1 MSNNPIF
8 TGCGV
13 AIVTPFN
20 EDTSVNYKSL
30 EKLLE
35 FHIANGTD
43 SIVICGTT
51 GESATLTPKEHSDVI
66 KFTCDVVNHR
76 IPVIAG
82 TGSNETAYAIELSN
96 DAEKAGADAM
106 LVVTPYYN
114 KCSQRGL
121 VKHYQAI
128 ADNTSKPIIIYNVPS
143 RTGVNVLPSTYAEL
157 CEHKNIIAIKEA
169 SGNISQIAETIAL
182 CGDKLDV
189 YSGNDD
195 QIVPLM
201 SVGGKGVISVLSNV
215 LPKETSEMCH
225 KFFSGDVKGAAEM
238 QFKYFS
244 LTKALFSE
252 VNPIPAKAAMAAM
265 GFCEDYVRLPL
276 TVMED
281 DHKAVLLE
289 KMREQGINV

>member
-8 TGCGV
+8 TGSGV
-13 AIVTPFN
+13 AIITPFN
-20 EDTSVNYKSL
+20 DDTTVNYT
-30 EKLLE
+30 KLAEILDYHVE
-35 FHIANGTD
+35 NETD

-51 GESATLTPKEHSDVI
+51 GESATLTPKEHSEVI
-66 KFTCDVVNHR
+66 KFTCDYVNHR

-121 VKHYQAI
+121 IKHYNAI
-128 ADNTSKPIIIYNVPS
+128 ADNSSKPIIIYNVPS

-157 CEHKNIIAIKEA
+157 CEKKNIIATKEA
-169 SGNISQIAETIAL
+169 SGNLSQIAETISL

-195 QIVPLM
+195 QIVPIM
-201 SVGGKGVISVLSNV
+201 SLGGKGVISVLSNIC
-215 LPKETSEMCH
+215 PKIAH
-225 KFFSGDVKGAAEM
+225 DIPALYLDGKVKESAEL
-238 QFKYFS
+238 QLKYLELINAMFMD
-244 LTKALFSE
+244 
-252 VNPIPAKAAMAAM
+252 VNPIPVKVAMNMMGMSVGPLRMPLCEMDDAKTAKL
-265 GFCEDYVRLPL
+265 ESILKKYN
-276 TVMED
+276 
-281 DHKAVLLE
+281 LL
-289 KMREQGINV
+289 

>member
-20 EDTSVNYKSL
+20 DDLSVNYKSL
-30 EKLLE
+30 ENLLE
-35 FHIANGTD
+35 YHIANGTD

-157 CEHKNIIAIKEA
+157 CEHKNIIATKEA

-201 SVGGKGVISVLSNV
+201 SLGGKGVISVLSNIC
-215 LPKETSEMCH
+215 PKLAHDIPTLYLEGKVKESAELQLKYLDLINA
-225 KFFSGDVKGAAEM
+225 KFMD
-238 QFKYFS
+238 
-244 LTKALFSE
+244 
-252 VNPIPAKAAMAAM
+252 VNPIP
-265 GFCEDYVRLPL
+265 V
-276 TVMED
+276 
-281 DHKAVLLE
+281 
-289 KMREQGINV
+289 

>member
-20 EDTSVNYKSL
+20 EDTSVNYDSL
-30 EKLLE
+30 AKLLD
-35 FHIANGTD
+35 FHVENSTD
-43 SIVICGTT
+43 AIVICGTT
-51 GESATLTPKEHSDVI
+51 GESATLTPKEHADVI
-66 KFTCDVVNHR
+66 KFTCDYVNHR

-82 TGSNETAYAIELSN
+82 TGSNETAYAIELSQ

-128 ADNTSKPIIIYNVPS
+128 ADNVTKPIIIYNVPS
-143 RTGVNVLPSTYAEL
+143 RTGVNVLPYTYAEL
-157 CEHKNIIAIKEA
+157 CEHKNIVATKEA

-195 QIVPLM
+195 QVVPLM
-201 SVGGKGVISVLSNV
+201 SLGGKGSISVLSNIC
-215 LPKETSEMCH
+215 PKIAHDIPALYLE
-225 KFFSGDVKGAAEM
+225 G
-238 QFKYFS
+238 KYKESADLQLKYLELCNAMFMD
-244 LTKALFSE
+244 
-252 VNPIPAKAAMAAM
+252 VNPIPVKVAMQTM
-265 GFCEDYVRLPL
+265 GFDVGPLRMPLCEMTDANTAKLQ
-276 TVMED
+276 
-281 DHKAVLLE
+281 AVLKKYNL
-289 KMREQGINV
+289 I

>member
-20 EDTSVNYKSL
+20 EDTSVNYDAL
-30 EKLLE
+30 AKLLD
-35 FHIANGTD
+35 FHVENKTD
-43 SIVICGTT
+43 AIVICGTT
-51 GESATLTPKEHSDVI
+51 GESATLTQKEHADVI
-66 KFTCDVVNHR
+66 KFTCDYVNHR

-82 TGSNETAYAIELSN
+82 TGSNETAYAIELSQ

-121 VKHYQAI
+121 VKHYNAI
-128 ADNTSKPIIIYNVPS
+128 ADNVSKPIIIYNVPS
-143 RTGVNVLPSTYAEL
+143 RTGVNVLPSTYQEL
-157 CEHKNIIAIKEA
+157 CEHKNIVATKEA

-195 QIVPLM
+195 QVVPLM
-201 SVGGKGVISVLSNV
+201 ALGGKGSISVLSNIC
-215 LPKETSEMCH
+215 PKIAHDIPALYLEGKCKES
-225 KFFSGDVKGAAEM
+225 AEL
-238 QFKYFS
+238 QLKYLELCNAMFMD
-244 LTKALFSE
+244 
-252 VNPIPAKAAMAAM
+252 VNPIPVKIAMQMMEFPVGPLRMPLCEMTDANTAK
-265 GFCEDYVRLPL
+265 
-276 TVMED
+276 
-281 DHKAVLLE
+281 LE
-289 KMREQGINV
+289 AILKKYSLI

>member
-20 EDTSVNYKSL
+20 EDSSVNYKSL

-51 GESATLTPKEHSDVI
+51 GESATLTPQEHFDVI
-66 KFTCDVVNHR
+66 KYTVDVVNHR

-82 TGSNETAYAIELSN
+82 TGSNETAYAIELSQ

-121 VKHYQAI
+121 VKHYNMI
-128 ADNTSKPIIIYNVPS
+128 ADNVSKPVIIYNVPS
-143 RTGVNVLPSTYAEL
+143 RTGVNVLPATYQEL
-157 CEHKNIIAIKEA
+157 CEHKNIIATKEA

-195 QIVPLM
+195 QIVPIM
-201 SVGGKGVISVLSNV
+201 SLGGKGVISVLSNIC
-215 LPKETSEMCH
+215 PKVAHDIPALYLEGKYKES
-225 KFFSGDVKGAAEM
+225 AEL
-238 QFKYFS
+238 QLKYLELCNAMFMD
-244 LTKALFSE
+244 
-252 VNPIPAKAAMAAM
+252 VNPIPVKVAMQMM
-265 GFCEDYVRLPL
+265 GFDVGPLRMPLCEMTDANNQ
-276 TVMED
+276 
-281 DHKAVLLE
+281 KLE
-289 KMREQGINV
+289 GILKKYNLI

>member
-20 EDTSVNYKSL
+20 EDTSVNYDAL
-30 EKLLE
+30 AKLLD
-35 FHIANGTD
+35 FHVENGTD
-43 SIVICGTT
+43 AIVIYGTT
-51 GESATLTPKEHSDVI
+51 GESATLTQEEHADVI
-66 KFTCDVVNHR
+66 KFTCDYVNHR

-82 TGSNETAYAIELSN
+82 TGSNETAYAIELSQ

-128 ADNTSKPIIIYNVPS
+128 ADNVTKPIIIYNVPS
-143 RTGVNVLPSTYAEL
+143 RTGVNVLPTTYAEL
-157 CEHKNIIAIKEA
+157 CEHKNIVATKEA

-195 QIVPLM
+195 QVVPLM
-201 SVGGKGVISVLSNV
+201 SLGGKGSISVLSNIC
-215 LPKETSEMCH
+215 PKIAHDIPALYLEGKYKES
-225 KFFSGDVKGAAEM
+225 AEL
-238 QFKYFS
+238 QLKYLELCNAMFMD
-244 LTKALFSE
+244 
-252 VNPIPAKAAMAAM
+252 VNPIPVKIAMQMM
-265 GFCEDYVRLPL
+265 GFPVGPLRMPLCEMTDANTAKLQS
-276 TVMED
+276 
-281 DHKAVLLE
+281 VLKKYNL
-289 KMREQGINV
+289 I